1 MIFLHDENKK
11 KKKNIYMN
19 NIYYSSLF
27 IKRINITFLIFEL
40 KNKQKQKQILNINTK
55 KKKNEKEYKKL
66 KL

>member
-1 MIFLHDENKK
+1 
-11 KKKNIYMN
+11 MN

-55 KKKNEKEYKKL
+55 KKKKKKKKKNL
-66 KL
+66 KI